1 MEENK
6 GATEVVER
14 KRGYYWVKEISSSAH
29 EGRWIIAQFISI
41 GWQIMTHSCLLSDFD
56 FEEIDER
63 QICRS

>member
-1 MEENK
+1 M
-6 GATEVVER
+6 ER
-14 KRGYYWVKEISSSAH
+14 KQGYYWVKEISSSEH
-29 EGRWIIAQFISI
+29 EGRWIIAQWINI